1 MRLRWNSWKGVSE
14 GTGGPGAP
22 VAALPWTQQRIATF
36 ISDPNGGIYNAAG
49 TLYTVGSLG
58 PRLPGKHEA
67 RRGGHRGALQPAD
80 RALRCRRGRWHLR
93 RPGNARRGLRAMDDR
108 VSREHDA
115 WRASDGDTVRIAD
128 RALCRRS
135 ERRRLHHGRYSG
147 YGRGAR
153 GASCVRRTHHARR
166 RSHRRALRFSGSRSS
181 SPIRVAASTPLPA
194 PRIPIGAR
202 GHLCPREA
210 PCPERRL
217 PRSPSASASRSSLPT
232 GMAVSTRLWGRLMP
246 AGAGGSACGMAP
258 PSQEAG
264 SASSLFPGTT
274 ASTPY
279 S

>member
-1 MRLRWNSWKGVSE
+1 MRLRWNDWKGVSE

-22 VAALPWTQQRIATF
+22 IAALPWTRRRIANF

-49 TLYTVGSLG
+49 TLYQWG
-58 PRLPGKHEA
+58 PWAQRLPGKHEA
-67 RRGGHRGALQPAD
+67 RRGRHRGALQPAD

-93 RPGNARRGLRAMDDR
+93 RSGNARRGLRAMDDS

-135 ERRRLHHGRYSG
+135 ERRRLHHCRYSG
-147 YGRGAR
+147 YDLGPVGLR
-153 GASCVRRTHHARR
+153 VRRTHHARR
-166 RSHRRALRFSGSRSS
+166 RSHCRALRSADRALRRRSEWRRLHHCRH
-181 SPIRVAASTPLPA
+181 PGYRLGPVGAS
-194 PRIPIGAR
+194 
-202 GHLCPREA
+202 CPREA
-210 PCPERRL
+210 PCPERRS

-232 GMAVSTRLWGRLMP
+232 GMAVSTRLWARLMP
-246 AGAGGSACGMAP
+246 AGAGGSACGMVP